1 MYLSKDVAGAL
12 SPPHSGSDHSHS
24 AFWLFSA
31 LFCTSLPVFGLL
43 HCYLSLFFFCC
54 YLCWLHSV
62 SVQRRD
68 RCIVTYSP
76 HPVPFIDPLRFCLPS
91 SSSLSPSFPPS
102 LSPFLLNLVWVPPF
116 NFTGYLSKDVAGTP
130 LSFFLPLCQS

>member
-76 HPVPFIDPLRFCLPS
+76 HSDTLIDPLRFWLPFS
-91 SSSLSPSFPPS
+91 FSFSPSFPPS
-102 LSPFLLNLVWVPPF
+102 PSPFQFNLLGFPLSTSRV
-116 NFTGYLSKDVAGTP
+116 YLSKDVAGTP
-130 LSFFLPLCQS
+130 LSFSLPLCQS